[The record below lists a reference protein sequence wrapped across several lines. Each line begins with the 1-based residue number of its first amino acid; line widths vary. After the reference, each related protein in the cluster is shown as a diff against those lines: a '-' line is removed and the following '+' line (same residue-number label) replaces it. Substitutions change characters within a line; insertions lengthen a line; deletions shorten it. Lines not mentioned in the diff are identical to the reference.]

1 MILTDGTTTF
11 TYARGSDEEPDT
23 MLDESE
29 STSAGGLLRGQVS
42 GERFVSTVTVRI
54 TPAERRTLVDLL
66 NQPSANFDY
75 TPDTVSDEYTDLL
88 GSDLF
93 PMNVRVKLQRER
105 KRVWNGEIFYYIT
118 MEIKSVGYL

>member
-11 TYARGSDEEPDT
+11 TYVRGSDEDPDT

-29 STSAGGLLRGQVS
+29 STTAGGLLRGQVS
-42 GERFVSTVTVRI
+42 GERFTSKVTVRI

-75 TPDTVSDEYTDLL
+75 TPDTVSDEYIDLL
-88 GSDLF
+88 GSNLF
-93 PMNVRVKLQRER
+93 PMQVRVQLEKQR

-118 MEIKSVGYL
+118 MNIKSVGYL

>member
-11 TYARGSDEEPDT
+11 THIRGADEDPNT
-23 MLDESE
+23 ILDESE

-42 GERFVSTVTVRI
+42 GERFASKVTIRI

-75 TPDTVSDEYTDLL
+75 TPDEVTDEYSDLL
-88 GSDLF
+88 GGNLF
-93 PMNVRVKLQRER
+93 PMQVRVQMEKER
-105 KRVWNGEIFYYIT
+105 KRVWNGEIFYYVT
-118 MEIKSVGYL
+118 MGIKSVGYL

>member
-11 TYARGSDEEPDT
+11 THIRGSDEEPDT

-42 GERFVSTVTVRI
+42 GERFTSKVIIRI

-75 TPDTVSDEYTDLL
+75 TPDSVTDEYSDLL
-88 GSDLF
+88 GADLF
-93 PMNVRVKLQRER
+93 PMQVRVKLMSDR

-118 MEIKSVGYL
+118 MGIKGVGYL

>member
-1 MILTDGTTTF
+1 MTLSDGTTTF
-11 TYARGSDEEPDT
+11 TYIRGSDEEPDT

-42 GERFVSTVTVRI
+42 GERFISKVTVRI

-75 TPDTVSDEYTDLL
+75 TPDSVTDEYSDLL
-88 GSDLF
+88 GGNLF
-93 PMNVRVKLQRER
+93 PMQVRAKLDSER
-105 KRVWNGEIFYYIT
+105 KRVWNGQVFYYIT
-118 MEIKSVGYL
+118 IGIKSVGYL